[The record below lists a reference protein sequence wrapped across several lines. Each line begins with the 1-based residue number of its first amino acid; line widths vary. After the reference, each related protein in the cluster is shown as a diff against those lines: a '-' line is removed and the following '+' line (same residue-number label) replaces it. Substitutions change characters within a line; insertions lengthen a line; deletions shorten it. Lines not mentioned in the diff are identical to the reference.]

1 MFGFE
6 RISRTAYLYQMIYF
20 ISGAELVFV
29 FFIILL
35 VFGADKVPD
44 IARTLGKGMRQVR
57 NATQDIKD
65 EIQKSAEKQGLRH
78 QTNRARHQRSQR
90 RGRRYRWVSQTKQ
103 LALSGNRQAV
113 SDSGEQRSPLSHL
126 Y

>member
-1 MFGFE
+1 
-6 RISRTAYLYQMIYF
+6 MIYF

-57 NATQDIKD
+57 YATQDIKN
-65 EIQKSAEKQGLRH
+65 EIQKSAEKHGLD
-78 QTNRARHQRSQR
+78 AKEIEKDIKE
-90 RGRRYRWVSQTKQ
+90 V
-103 LALSGNRQAV
+103 
-113 SDSGEQRSPLSHL
+113 
-126 Y
+126 

>member
-1 MFGFE
+1 
-6 RISRTAYLYQMIYF
+6 MIYF

-44 IARTLGKGMRQVR
+44 IVRTLGKGMRQVR

-65 EIQKSAEKQGLRH
+65 EIQKSAEKQGLD
-78 QTNRARHQRSQR
+78 
-90 RGRRYRWVSQTKQ
+90 TKQ
-103 LALSGNRQAV
+103 I
-113 SDSGEQRSPLSHL
+113 EQDIKEVKDEVEDIAGSVKRNS
-126 Y
+126 

>member
-1 MFGFE
+1 
-6 RISRTAYLYQMIYF
+6 MIYF

-65 EIQKSAEKQGLRH
+65 EIKKSSEKQGLD
-78 QTNRARHQRSQR
+78 
-90 RGRRYRWVSQTKQ
+90 TKQ
-103 LALSGNRQAV
+103 I
-113 SDSGEQRSPLSHL
+113 EQDIKEVKDEVEDIAGSVKRNS
-126 Y
+126 

>member
-1 MFGFE
+1 
-6 RISRTAYLYQMIYF
+6 MIYF

-65 EIQKSAEKQGLRH
+65 EIQKSAEKQGLDAK
-78 QTNRARHQRSQR
+78 QIEQDIKEVKDEVEDIILAKQV
-90 RGRRYRWVSQTKQ
+90 VSQTKK
-103 LALSGNRQAV
+103 LALSRDRHRAV
-113 SDSGEQRSPLSHL
+113 SDRENNGLQLFICI
-126 Y
+126 

>member
-1 MFGFE
+1 MIVLKKTTKYKFCLSVDFYRRTTFGFE
-6 RISRTAYLYQMIYF
+6 RISGTAYLYQMIYF

-44 IARTLGKGMRQVR
+44 IARTLGKGMRNVR

-65 EIQKSAEKQGLRH
+65 EIKKSSEKQGLD
-78 QTNRARHQRSQR
+78 TNQI
-90 RGRRYRWVSQTKQ
+90 
-103 LALSGNRQAV
+103 
-113 SDSGEQRSPLSHL
+113 EQDIKEVKDEVEDIAGSVKRNS
-126 Y
+126 

>member
-1 MFGFE
+1 
-6 RISRTAYLYQMIYF
+6 MIYF

-65 EIQKSAEKQGLRH
+65 EIQKSAEKQGLD
-78 QTNRARHQRSQR
+78 S
-90 RGRRYRWVSQTKQ
+90 KQ
-103 LALSGNRQAV
+103 IKQDIKEVKDEVEDIAGSVKRN
-113 SDSGEQRSPLSHL
+113 S
-126 Y
+126 

>member
-1 MFGFE
+1 MSVGRIYRRTAFDYE
-6 RISRTAYLYQMIYF
+6 RINRTAYLYQMIYF

-65 EIQKSAEKQGLRH
+65 EIKKSAEKQGLD
-78 QTNRARHQRSQR
+78 
-90 RGRRYRWVSQTKQ
+90 TKQ
-103 LALSGNRQAV
+103 I
-113 SDSGEQRSPLSHL
+113 EQDIKEVKDEVEDIAGSVKRNS
-126 Y
+126 

>member
-1 MFGFE
+1 
-6 RISRTAYLYQMIYF
+6 MIYF

-65 EIQKSAEKQGLRH
+65 EIKKSSEKQGLN
-78 QTNRARHQRSQR
+78 TNQI
-90 RGRRYRWVSQTKQ
+90 
-103 LALSGNRQAV
+103 
-113 SDSGEQRSPLSHL
+113 EQDIKEVKDEVEDIAGSVKRNS
-126 Y
+126 

>member
-1 MFGFE
+1 
-6 RISRTAYLYQMIYF
+6 MIYF

-57 NATQDIKD
+57 NATQDIKS
-65 EIQKSAEKQGLRH
+65 EIEKSAEKQGLD
-78 QTNRARHQRSQR
+78 
-90 RGRRYRWVSQTKQ
+90 TKQ
-103 LALSGNRQAV
+103 I
-113 SDSGEQRSPLSHL
+113 EQDLKEVKDEVEDITGSVKRNN
-126 Y
+126 

>member
-1 MFGFE
+1 MVDFYRRTAFGFE

-44 IARTLGKGMRQVR
+44 IARTLGKGMRNVR

-65 EIQKSAEKQGLRH
+65 EIKKSSEKQGLD
-78 QTNRARHQRSQR
+78 TNQI
-90 RGRRYRWVSQTKQ
+90 
-103 LALSGNRQAV
+103 
-113 SDSGEQRSPLSHL
+113 EQDIKEVKDEVEDIAGSVKRNS
-126 Y
+126 

>member
-1 MFGFE
+1 
-6 RISRTAYLYQMIYF
+6 MIYF

-65 EIQKSAEKQGLRH
+65 EIQKSAQKQGLD
-78 QTNRARHQRSQR
+78 
-90 RGRRYRWVSQTKQ
+90 TKQ
-103 LALSGNRQAV
+103 I
-113 SDSGEQRSPLSHL
+113 EQDINDVKDEVEDIAGSVKRNS
-126 Y
+126 